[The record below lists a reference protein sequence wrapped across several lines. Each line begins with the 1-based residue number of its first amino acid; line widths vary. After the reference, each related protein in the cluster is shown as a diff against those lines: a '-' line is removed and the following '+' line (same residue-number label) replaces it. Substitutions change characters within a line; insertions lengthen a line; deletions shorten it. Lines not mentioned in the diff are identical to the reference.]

1 MAGRI
6 SLLPLAVAA
15 LHATSASAIVYI
27 MPTDESMVN
36 RSALIVFGVVRSAG
50 PEEHRGR
57 PATNYVLD
65 IEEVLKGAVG
75 GTTIIVQQPGGVDDD
90 GFAFWILGLPMLAD
104 GVRLLLLLRP
114 EEEGVHRVVE
124 YALGLFWEVDVGDP
138 SLPVGPGVAGEANQ
152 ALRLH
157 RSWKGRL
164 ARAKA
169 RATNALR
176 FMPLVPS
183 AVHRPRLN
191 QVLVLEARPYPRE
204 LALG

>member
-1 MAGRI
+1 
-6 SLLPLAVAA
+6 
-15 LHATSASAIVYI
+15 
-27 MPTDESMVN
+27 
-36 RSALIVFGVVRSAG
+36 VVRSAG

-104 GVRLLLLLRP
+104 GDRLLLLLRP

-124 YALGLFWEVDVGDP
+124 YALGLFREVDVGDP
-138 SLPVGPGVAGEANQ
+138 GLPVGPGVAGEAKQ

-157 RSWKGRL
+157 RSWKVVSREPKQEPLTLCGSCSLSPPRST
-164 ARAKA
+164 ARA
-169 RATNALR
+169 
-176 FMPLVPS
+176 
-183 AVHRPRLN
+183 
-191 QVLVLEARPYPRE
+191 
-204 LALG
+204 